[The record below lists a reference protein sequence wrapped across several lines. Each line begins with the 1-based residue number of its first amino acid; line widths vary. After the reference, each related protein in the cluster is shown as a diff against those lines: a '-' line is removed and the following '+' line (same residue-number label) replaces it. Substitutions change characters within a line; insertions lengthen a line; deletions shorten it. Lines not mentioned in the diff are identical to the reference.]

1 MIILHLILLAIL
13 FFYGP
18 VALIKAIIVGFAVIG
33 FFYTWEAIYE
43 NKQR

>member
-1 MIILHLILLAIL
+1 MIILILIALAIL

-18 VALIKAIIVGFAVIG
+18 VALIKAIILVFAVIG
-33 FFYTWEAIYE
+33 FFYSLGVIYE